1 MLRAEEPLGMTV
13 PAGLLGR
20 EGWADLKAGA
30 VSANKVGSV
39 QGVCLP
45 HRHPPP
51 QMLVSAGSTAHLP
64 SCEVLGKPVSMA
76 NSYQNIK
83 LPPR

>member
-39 QGVCLP
+39 QGVCRP
-45 HRHPPP
+45 HRHPSTTDAGQRRVHCPP
-51 QMLVSAGSTAHLP
+51 SFL
-64 SCEVLGKPVSMA
+64 
-76 NSYQNIK
+76 
-83 LPPR
+83 